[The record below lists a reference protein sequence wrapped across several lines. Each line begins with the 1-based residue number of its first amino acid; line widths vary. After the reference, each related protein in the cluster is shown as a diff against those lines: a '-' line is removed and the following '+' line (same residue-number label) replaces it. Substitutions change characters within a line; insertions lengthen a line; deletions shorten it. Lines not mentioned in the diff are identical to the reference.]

1 MILVLKKLRRRKLEQ
16 KLKKE
21 KRLLKKYV
29 DIMPTSYKK
38 FLASYYPDA
47 FVRKIYLED
56 MGVQFQ
62 EKSFVNIGFV
72 KIPNTRSENKV
83 IIGKN
88 VSIAPNV
95 VCICESNANNGR
107 EINMFSY
114 VRDKISC
121 TGNIYIED
129 EVWIGANV
137 TILPG
142 ITIGKCAVIGAGSV
156 VTKNVE
162 PYGVYAGVPARKIRD
177 IRE

>member
-88 VSIAPNV
+88 V
-95 VCICESNANNGR
+95 
-107 EINMFSY
+107 
-114 VRDKISC
+114 
-121 TGNIYIED
+121 
-129 EVWIGANV
+129 
-137 TILPG
+137 
-142 ITIGKCAVIGAGSV
+142 
-156 VTKNVE
+156 
-162 PYGVYAGVPARKIRD
+162 
-177 IRE
+177 